1 MSRKGL
7 PRLPDRIMPIG
18 MIDQIKTP
26 KQETHGV
33 GAFIWILAPV
43 LLAFSLSQFFR
54 SAQALLAESLRVEL
68 SATPEQLGLISGSF
82 HFAFALMQIPVG
94 VMLDRYGPRLTNG
107 VMMIVTVVGV
117 MIFANAHS
125 VVGLM
130 AGQAV
135 IGLGCSAAFM
145 AALVLASRWVAPE
158 KFAATSG
165 LIVAFSLLG
174 VLASATPLAA
184 LIEFRGWREAYYG
197 LAGLSALSVVLTFV
211 MVRDAPPNHSFHS
224 RKGETVVEA
233 LRGMVSVWKNR
244 QVWFLI
250 GVAFFSYPAILT
262 VRGLWGGPY
271 LQDVFHL
278 GAVDVGN
285 VLLVMTIGMI
295 IGPPAYGQLSRLM
308 GGAAHRLIIFAVLAA
323 AVLCFLQALVG
334 QTALGVATV
343 LLVAHGLLGSCAT
356 LNYAAS
362 RAAVP
367 EHLIGRALTT
377 VNLATFGGLF
387 VLQSIAGVI
396 IGRFEPGASEGYQ
409 VMFVFLGCGLA
420 VAGGA
425 FWWGTRRRAT

>member
-1 MSRKGL
+1 MPFG
-7 PRLPDRIMPIG
+7 IMN
-18 MIDQIKTP
+18 DHTKTP
-26 KQETHGV
+26 KQPSYGLGT
-33 GAFIWILAPV
+33 FLWILAPV
-43 LLAFSLSQFFR
+43 VLAFSLSQFFR
-54 SAQALLAESLRVEL
+54 SAQALLAESLRIEI
-68 SATPEQLGLISGSF
+68 STSPEELGLISGSF

-107 VMMIVTVVGV
+107 VMMVITVAGV
-117 MIFANAHS
+117 LIFANAHS
-125 VVGLM
+125 VAGLM
-130 AGQAV
+130 IGQAV

-184 LIEFRGWREAYYG
+184 LIELRGWREVYHG
-197 LAGLSALSVVLTFV
+197 LAVLSALSVVLTFT

-224 RKGETVVEA
+224 RKGETVTEA

-244 QVWFLI
+244 QVWFLV

-271 LQDVFHL
+271 LHDVFHL

-308 GGAAHRLIIFAVLAA
+308 GGAAHPLIVFAVLIA
-323 AVLCFLQALVG
+323 AVLCLLQALLG
-334 QTALGVATV
+334 TTALWLASV
-343 LLVAHGLLGSCAT
+343 LMVAHGLLGSCAT

-387 VLQSIAGVI
+387 VLQGIAGVI
-396 IGRFEPGASEGYQ
+396 IGRFEPGATEGYR
-409 VMFVFLGCGLA
+409 VMFAFLGICLA
-420 VAGGA
+420 IAGAA
-425 FWWGTRRRAT
+425 FWMGTRKRAN

>member
-1 MSRKGL
+1 M
-7 PRLPDRIMPIG
+7 
-18 MIDQIKTP
+18 
-26 KQETHGV
+26 
-33 GAFIWILAPV
+33 
-43 LLAFSLSQFFR
+43 
-54 SAQALLAESLRVEL
+54 
-68 SATPEQLGLISGSF
+68 
-82 HFAFALMQIPVG
+82 
-94 VMLDRYGPRLTNG
+94 
-107 VMMIVTVVGV
+107 
-117 MIFANAHS
+117 
-125 VVGLM
+125 
-130 AGQAV
+130 
-135 IGLGCSAAFM
+135 
-145 AALVLASRWVAPE
+145 
-158 KFAATSG
+158 
-165 LIVAFSLLG
+165 
-174 VLASATPLAA
+174 
-184 LIEFRGWREAYYG
+184 
-197 LAGLSALSVVLTFV
+197 
-211 MVRDAPPNHSFHS
+211 
-224 RKGETVVEA
+224 
-233 LRGMVSVWKNR
+233 
-244 QVWFLI
+244 
-250 GVAFFSYPAILT
+250 
-262 VRGLWGGPY
+262 RGLWGGPY

-409 VMFVFLGCGLA
+409 VMFVFLGGGLA

>member
-1 MSRKGL
+1 
-7 PRLPDRIMPIG
+7 MPIG

-68 SATPEQLGLISGSF
+68 STTPEQLGLISGSF

-224 RKGETVVEA
+224 RKGRN
-233 LRGMVSVWKNR
+233 RGR
-244 QVWFLI
+244 
-250 GVAFFSYPAILT
+250 
-262 VRGLWGGPY
+262 
-271 LQDVFHL
+271 
-278 GAVDVGN
+278 
-285 VLLVMTIGMI
+285 
-295 IGPPAYGQLSRLM
+295 
-308 GGAAHRLIIFAVLAA
+308 GAARDGISMEKPAGLVFDWGCLFQLPGNPDSAG
-323 AVLCFLQALVG
+323 AL
-334 QTALGVATV
+334 
-343 LLVAHGLLGSCAT
+343 
-356 LNYAAS
+356 
-362 RAAVP
+362 
-367 EHLIGRALTT
+367 GRAL
-377 VNLATFGGLF
+377 F
-387 VLQSIAGVI
+387 AGCVPS
-396 IGRFEPGASEGYQ
+396 GRG
-409 VMFVFLGCGLA
+409 
-420 VAGGA
+420 
-425 FWWGTRRRAT
+425 